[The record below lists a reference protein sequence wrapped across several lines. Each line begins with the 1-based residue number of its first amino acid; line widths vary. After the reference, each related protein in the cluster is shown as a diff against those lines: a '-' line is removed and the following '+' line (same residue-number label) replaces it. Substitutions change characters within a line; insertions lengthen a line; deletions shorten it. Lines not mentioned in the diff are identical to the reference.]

1 LVEKK
6 ELNPVEKI
14 PPLNALRAF
23 DAVSRLGS
31 ISAASKALN
40 VSASSISQHITSL
53 ETYLNTPLFER
64 KSNRLILTEE
74 GEKYHTSIRP
84 AFDLISQATYEL
96 TSTVEEGPLRVSV
109 VPSLAHGW
117 LLGQLEVFEAQSPTV
132 QLSIVSSSEL
142 VNFDRD
148 DVDLAI
154 RYGAG
159 SYDDADSQLILMDFV
174 APVCT
179 PDFARSIQ
187 TPADIFNV
195 RRAHASGS
203 NPLVVT
209 KWVDWA
215 ANFLQVGDPDML
227 DQGKGPIFDDAMALL
242 SSVLQ
247 GRCVG
252 LARYSLAKKY
262 LDEGELVAPVGSWVP
277 AKGGYYV
284 LTPKRRS
291 PKLAAKKFRKWIK
304 AHIADDI
311 GMPFK

>member
-1 LVEKK
+1 MSI
-6 ELNPVEKI
+6 EKI

-23 DAVSRLGS
+23 DTVSRLGS
-31 ISAASKALN
+31 ISQASKALN

-53 ETYLNTPLFER
+53 ETYLNAPLFER
-64 KSNRLILTEE
+64 MSNRLVLTQE
-74 GEKYHTSIRP
+74 GEKYFTSIRP
-84 AFDLISQATYEL
+84 AFDLISQATHEL
-96 TSTVEEGPLRVSV
+96 TNTAEEGPLRVSV
-109 VPSLAHGW
+109 IPSLAHGW
-117 LLGQLEVFEAQSPTV
+117 LLGQLEAFAAELPTV
-132 QLSIVSSSEL
+132 QLSIVSSSGL
-142 VNFDRD
+142 VNFDKE
-148 DVDLAI
+148 DVDVAI

-159 SYDDADSQLILMDFV
+159 SYDDADSQLILKDFV

-187 TPADIFNV
+187 TPVDIVKV
-195 RRAHASGS
+195 RRAHASGT

-215 ANFLQVGDPDML
+215 ANFLQVEDSQIL
-227 DQGKGPIFDDAMALL
+227 DGGKGPIFDDAMALL

-262 LDEGELVAPVGSWVP
+262 LDEGVLVAPVGSWVP

-284 LTPKRRS
+284 LTPKRRT
-291 PKLAAKKFRKWIK
+291 PKLAAKKFRRWIK
-304 AHIADDI
+304 KHIADDI
-311 GMPFK
+311 GLPFR

>member
-1 LVEKK
+1 M
-6 ELNPVEKI
+6 NSIEKI

-53 ETYLNTPLFER
+53 ETYLNAPLFER
-64 KSNRLILTEE
+64 KSNRLVLTEK

-96 TSTVEEGPLRVSV
+96 TDTAEEGPLRVSV
-109 VPSLAHGW
+109 IPSLAHGW
-117 LLGQLEVFEAQSPTV
+117 LLGQLEAFEAQSPNV

-159 SYDDADSQLILMDFV
+159 SYDDAESQLLLKDFV

-187 TPADIFNV
+187 TPADIVNV
-195 RRAHASGS
+195 RRAHASGT

-215 ANFLQVGDPDML
+215 ANFLQVDDPDML
-227 DQGKGPIFDDAMALL
+227 DRGKGPIFDDAMALL

-277 AKGGYYV
+277 AKGGYFV

-291 PKLAAKKFRKWIK
+291 PKLSAKKFRKWIK
-304 AHIADDI
+304 THISDDI

>member
-1 LVEKK
+1 MS
-6 ELNPVEKI
+6 VEKI

-23 DAVSRLGS
+23 DTVSRLGS

-53 ETYLNTPLFER
+53 ETYLNAPLFER
-64 KSNRLILTEE
+64 KSNRLELTQE
-74 GEKYHTSIRP
+74 GEKYFSNIRP

-96 TSTVEEGPLRVSV
+96 TNTAEEGPLRVSV
-109 VPSLAHGW
+109 IPSLAHGW
-117 LLGQLEVFEAQSPTV
+117 LLNQLESFEAQFPTV
-132 QLSIVSSSEL
+132 QLSIVSSSDL
-142 VNFDRD
+142 VNFDIE
-148 DVDLAI
+148 DVDVAI

-159 SYDDADSQLILMDFV
+159 SYDDADSQLILKDFV

-187 TPADIFNV
+187 TPADIVSV
-195 RRAHASGS
+195 RRAHASGT

-215 ANFLQVGDPDML
+215 AYFIQVKNPEML
-227 DQGKGPIFDDAMALL
+227 DGGKGPIFDDAMALL
-242 SSVLQ
+242 SSVLR

-262 LDEGELVAPVGSWVP
+262 LDEGVLVAPVGSWVP

-284 LTPKRRS
+284 LTPKRRT
-291 PKLAAKKFRKWIK
+291 PKLAAKKFRRWIK
-304 AHIADDI
+304 KHIADDI